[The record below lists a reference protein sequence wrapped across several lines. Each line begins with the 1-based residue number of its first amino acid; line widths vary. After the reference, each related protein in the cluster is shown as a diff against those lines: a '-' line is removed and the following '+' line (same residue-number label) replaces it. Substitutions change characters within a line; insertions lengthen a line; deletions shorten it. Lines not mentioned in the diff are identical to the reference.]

1 MENIRT
7 VKAYEPQA
15 DRYAEPEDKQDDIS
29 VDDLT
34 AERFRKIESW
44 FYGEQQAQAEN
55 RWSMARAQDFI
66 DGDQWTEEDKEELAS
81 RNQPAM
87 VFNLMGTTIR
97 WITGT
102 EKRTRVDYSVVG
114 RGKEDTDSAENKT
127 ALLKYLDDVNNGGYY
142 RSKAF
147 EDAVGAGLGWLDVG
161 VHGDPG
167 KEPLYERYESWRNVW
182 HDRFSI
188 EPDCADGRYIFR
200 ARWVDLD
207 VAKKYF
213 PEKAAELELAAEDHE
228 YYYADDEFAVDS
240 LDFES
245 QSQALGVQA
254 DNHHNKRRRVRLVE
268 CWYREA
274 EECDVVRSK
283 NAANGAIVNDE
294 DTLLASMADEVYQAI
309 RQIMRLM
316 IFVSGRENRTGQV
329 LYDGKSPYWHNR
341 FPLVPVWGYRRKRTN
356 LPYGAAEG
364 LIDPQ
369 IDLNKRKSKAQFIL
383 STKGVIMDKGAVDD
397 MDRLAEEIARPDYII
412 EKKVGAEFRVDSD
425 RSLAA
430 EHVNLMNQ
438 DAEYIQKVG
447 GVTDENLGRQTN
459 ATSGKAIEA
468 RQDQGTTVNTD
479 LFENLWIAMKVAG
492 ELKLSLIEQYYTEQK
507 VVRLIG
513 ERGKI
518 EFKDI
523 NGEGFLSIQET
534 QADFIVDRQAFNQS
548 VRRAMFEQLM
558 AMVAKL
564 PPEIALKLLDVVIEM
579 SDIPERDEIVARIR
593 QINGMRDK
601 DAEPTPEE
609 QAQIEA
615 EQAAMQEKLDLE
627 KRMAN
632 ANVSLIEA
640 KAGEAQGRAKD
651 YESKAMMTALDAVL
665 KKLTTFE
672 AALAVAGLLQQN
684 PTIGAGADQV
694 IEDVT
699 R

>member
-1 MENIRT
+1 
-7 VKAYEPQA
+7 
-15 DRYAEPEDKQDDIS
+15 
-29 VDDLT
+29 
-34 AERFRKIESW
+34 
-44 FYGEQQAQAEN
+44 
-55 RWSMARAQDFI
+55 
-66 DGDQWTEEDKEELAS
+66 
-81 RNQPAM
+81 
-87 VFNLMGTTIR
+87 
-97 WITGT
+97 
-102 EKRTRVDYSVVG
+102 
-114 RGKEDTDSAENKT
+114 
-127 ALLKYLDDVNNGGYY
+127 
-142 RSKAF
+142 
-147 EDAVGAGLGWLDVG
+147 
-161 VHGDPG
+161 
-167 KEPLYERYESWRNVW
+167 
-182 HDRFSI
+182 
-188 EPDCADGRYIFR
+188 
-200 ARWVDLD
+200 
-207 VAKKYF
+207 
-213 PEKAAELELAAEDHE
+213 
-228 YYYADDEFAVDS
+228 
-240 LDFES
+240 
-245 QSQALGVQA
+245 
-254 DNHHNKRRRVRLVE
+254 
-268 CWYREA
+268 
-274 EECDVVRSK
+274 
-283 NAANGAIVNDE
+283 
-294 DTLLASMADEVYQAI
+294 MADEVYQAI

-430 EHVNLMNQ
+430 EHINLMNQ

-492 ELKLSLIEQYYTEQK
+492 ELKLSLIEQYYDEPK
-507 VVRLIG
+507 VVRIIG
-513 ERGKI
+513 DRGKI

-523 NGEGFLSIQET
+523 NGEGFPSIQET
-534 QADFIVDRQAFNQS
+534 QADFIVDRQSFNQS

-564 PPEIALKLLDVVIEM
+564 PPEISLKLLDVVIDM

-615 EQAAMQEKLDLE
+615 EQAAMQEQKDLE

-684 PTIGAGADQV
+684 PTIGAGADQI